1 METRTLR
8 DIQRELDQAA
18 ERRAELWKALADVH
32 DAAMA
37 AEVEELT
44 KRIEALW
51 TEARVARTRARFG
64 SPDTIIARA
73 RAEERLERDHQ
84 KVA

>member
-1 METRTLR
+1 
-8 DIQRELDQAA
+8 
-18 ERRAELWKALADVH
+18 
-32 DAAMA
+32 MA

-44 KRIEALW
+44 KRIQALW